1 VYKHLNE
8 RMKLLWSGDLRI
20 NTVHVRDVCKATV
33 HLARTG
39 AVGSIWNLAD
49 KTDLSQERLNAF
61 LEGIFK
67 IKTGFWGSIV
77 SNVAKV
83 NLKGTTEEVNEKHLK
98 PWADICKADGILNTP
113 LTPYIDT
120 ELLMNHA
127 LSIDGNA
134 IEATGFAYDV
144 PEMTEA
150 LLREQIAYFVSQ
162 QLFPATV
169 VP

>member
-1 VYKHLNE
+1 VYTQLNE
-8 RMKLLWSGDLRI
+8 KMKLLWSGDLRI
-20 NTVHVRDVCKATV
+20 NTVHVRDVCKAIV
-33 HLARTG
+33 HLARQGQPGT
-39 AVGSIWNLAD
+39 VWNLAD
-49 KTDLSQERLNAF
+49 KTDLTQERLNAH
-61 LEGIFK
+61 LEAIFK

-83 NLKGTTEEVNEKHLK
+83 NLKGVTEEVNEKHLK
-98 PWADICKADGILNTP
+98 PWADICKSDGILNTP

-127 LSIDGNA
+127 LSVDGSA

-144 PEMTEA
+144 PELTEA
-150 LLREQIAYFVSQ
+150 LLREQIGYFVAQ
-162 QLFPATV
+162 QLFPASV